1 MTTNIELKD
10 NECALILNDDGNI
23 SIYLKNEKDGD
34 DRIIT
39 NAEQLISGLAILLK
53 DKNFV
58 NYVLN
63 DFERKMNEF
72 ESIKQE

>member
-1 MTTNIELKD
+1 MTTNIDLKD
-10 NECALILNDDGNI
+10 NECALILNDGGNV
-23 SIYLKNEKDGD
+23 SIYLKNEKDDD

>member
-23 SIYLKNEKDGD
+23 SIYLKNEKDSD

-39 NAEQLISGLAILLK
+39 NVEQLISGLAILLK

-63 DFERKMNEF
+63 EFERKMNEF